1 MEFTSFLILMLYAS
15 VWVAC
20 VVCAFM
26 IFVSVC
32 GIANYLWNVIL
43 ELGEG
48 VEPELQEQPPQP
60 PPQDVGGEAV
70 MRTFY
75 RAPQEGPFV
84 PESTASMQ
92 RRYEALRHCAFAAN
106 EFAL

>member
-1 MEFTSFLILMLYAS
+1 MEFTSFMILMLYAS

-20 VVCAFM
+20 VICAFM

-32 GIANYLWNVIL
+32 GIANYLWHLVL

-48 VEPELQEQPPQP
+48 VEPELQEQPPP
-60 PPQDVGGEAV
+60 PPPPP
-70 MRTFY
+70 
-75 RAPQEGPFV
+75 PQEGPFV

-92 RRYEALRHCAFAAN
+92 RRFEALRHCGFPAN